1 MFEKKKLKTWSVSY
15 WNQISRNIGL
25 LKISEQEI
33 LRKAPIA
40 ILGIGG
46 LGGPLVE
53 QLVRTGFESITIC
66 DNEKFEESNLNRQLC
81 TKKDIGKFKVD
92 IVEKILDKINPDI
105 QINKFYKVNEKNI
118 SEVLK
123 NISVVALTLDDPL
136 TSIIISRECFNKKIP
151 LLESWAIPYLCAW
164 WFTPLSINY
173 ETCYEFNTQN
183 MTIEEIRQSE
193 ETLLNLKKALLSKLL
208 LFPNIKE
215 RFDRENGTVDALL
228 SGNIPSISL
237 APIVRMTASYLSFE
251 IIYSG
256 ILNLKSM
263 VLAPKIIGYDYFRML
278 PFEIDFSNK

>member
-25 LKISEQEI
+25 LKVSEQEI
-33 LRKAPIA
+33 LRNTPIA

-66 DNEKFEESNLNRQLC
+66 DNERFEDSNLNRQVC

-92 IVEKILDKINPDI
+92 VIEKFLYKINSDV
-105 QINKFYKVNEKNI
+105 QIKKFYKVNEKNI
-118 SEVLK
+118 SEVLE
-123 NISVVALTLDDPL
+123 NISVVALTLDDPI

-164 WFTPLSINY
+164 WFTSSSVDY
-173 ETCYEFNTQN
+173 ETCYEFDTQN

-193 ETLLNLKKALLSKLL
+193 KTLLNLKKASFSKLL

-215 RFDRENGTVDALL
+215 RFDREKGILEALL
-228 SGNIPSISL
+228 SGSIPSISL

-251 IIYSG
+251 IIFSG

-263 VLAPKIIGYDYFRML
+263 VLAPKIIGYDYFKMIS
-278 PFEIDFSNK
+278 FDIDLSHK